1 MQVYARLNHVNICA
15 SYLATLRLVEE
26 VSKLHS
32 VPIDRWI
39 SDDITFKF
47 IGDNLDKK
55 VGVRDVRTDHK
66 GSMVHMY
73 SLLAARSRLP
83 PLDLSRTGQVA
94 DVMSLPWQSFLPS
107 QGDVDSVRNNLVVLV
122 SRLLAQ
128 YFKCLSPLSKSVP
141 KHIKHKYSQQ
151 MSTKSEVVVLDVL
164 MKNEATS
171 AGMLEIMKAMQE
183 YLGKEYPPE
192 KKVASGG
199 DQHTCERQAAAVRHM
214 MDGDTPKDR
223 LQLLEPQLEDW
234 HSLVC
239 MLKVRYKLIICADSP
254 IRTLGPQLS
263 VVGRAGS

>member
-107 QGDVDSVRNNLVVLV
+107 QG
-122 SRLLAQ
+122 
-128 YFKCLSPLSKSVP
+128 
-141 KHIKHKYSQQ
+141 
-151 MSTKSEVVVLDVL
+151 
-164 MKNEATS
+164 
-171 AGMLEIMKAMQE
+171 MLTAF
-183 YLGKEYPPE
+183 G
-192 KKVASGG
+192 
-199 DQHTCERQAAAVRHM
+199 T
-214 MDGDTPKDR
+214 
-223 LQLLEPQLEDW
+223 
-234 HSLVC
+234 
-239 MLKVRYKLIICADSP
+239 
-254 IRTLGPQLS
+254 TLWY
-263 VVGRAGS
+263 